1 RVPQNCPATYSL
13 MAHDPDVDSV
23 RCRYGVAS
31 SSECYSCY
39 RHPNFH
45 LDERTCT
52 LSFNGA
58 GFGTTHVFELV
69 LEDFPRQYIILR
81 YGDGTT
87 STRIPFNFHKKHQSN
102 FNTTPWRR
110 TTTTASGP
118 STTPPYTWWW
128 KQPTSSTAP
137 TTTAPTTSP
146 QQNWWWYYP
155 STTTTAPRTSPQQNW
170 WWDYPSTTTTA
181 PSTSTQQNWWW
192 YYPSTTTT
200 APRTSP
206 QQNWWWYDP
215 STTTTAPRTS
225 PQQNWWWYDPSTTT
239 TAPRTSPQQNWWW
252 YDPSTTTTA
261 PRTSPQQNWWW
272 YDPSTTTTAPSTS
285 PQQNWWWYDP
295 STTTTA
301 PSTSPQQNWWWYDP
315 STTTTAPSTSPQQ
328 NWWWYDPSTTTTA
341 PSTSPQQNW
350 WWYDPSTTT
359 TAPSTS
365 PQQNWWWYDPSTT
378 TTAPSTSPQQ
388 NWWWYDPSTTTTA
401 PSTSPQ
407 QNWWWYDPSTTTTAP
422 STSPQQNWWW
432 YDPSTTTTAPSTS
445 PQQNW
450 WWYDPSTT
458 TTAPS
463 TSPQQ
468 NWWWYDPSTTTTA
481 PTTSP
486 ATPAQ
491 TTTTTAAPTTAALT
505 TTPLTTTP
513 FTTSSNYYD
522 PLSKI
527 PLQFVVQVDSA
538 VPSCNFGEYRPEF
551 LAPTPPHGIYV
562 NASVGHEFQIP
573 LRAAATRDRIYDI
586 KMSGPLNITKSLTN
600 YDSNSGVIDVMITWT
615 PTEND
620 FGEHI
625 PICFIAETASGYQS
639 EMRCIIVVV
648 VNEIG
653 EADIE
658 CTDTTMTLYISK
670 SSVRGLHENH
680 LRLND
685 PTCSV
690 TSNGSH
696 IIASVSLNSCGT
708 KLEETENDLIFRN
721 EITSFDH
728 PHDII
733 TRKHQ
738 IEIPFICKFPKKSRL
753 SASFKAH
760 KSAYLFTEAGFGSF
774 TYLFEFYD
782 NSAFSRMINP
792 NTYPIEVE
800 LQDMIYMGIQVQSS
814 LSTTQLFVE
823 SCRATPNDNPND
835 PLYYDIISNGNEI
848 TSFDHPH
855 DIITRKHQI
864 EIPFICKFPKKS
876 RLLASFKVHKSAY
889 LFTEAGF
896 GSFTYLF
903 EFYDNSAF
911 SRMINPNT
919 YPIEVELQD
928 MIYMGIQVQ
937 SSLSTTQLFVESC
950 RATPNDNPNDPLY
963 YDIISNGCIEDET
976 TVVYLNNQTDFRFG
990 LEAFNFIG
998 NYEQVFISCTVIL
1011 CVAGDPNN
1019 RCAQGCTNGTSFG
1032 HHHRKRSLA
1041 SQSQRHFISQGP
1053 LRFARSSSG
1062 SPGSNLNLNLNILV
1076 VAVTF
1081 FAAVALVCGVLIYKV
1096 KMAKIVKYET
1106 VPSADF

>member
-1 RVPQNCPATYSL
+1 MGLLVLLLCWSLVSGVFASHLQGGIMTFTPKGRNPDGTIRVDFRYKESFRTGCHREFYWNCLQGNCGSIEHFEYGTIDSDPLGDSWCQAEGYMSRSISSDKPFDLQEISCCWIYNSHSASSWLLLTHVDLGTRSDTGFPNRSPVTTIPPIIRVPQNCPATYSL
-13 MAHDPDVDSV
+13 MAHDPDGDSV
-23 RCRYGVAS
+23 RCRYGIAS
-31 SSECYSCY
+31 FSECYSCY
-39 RHPNFH
+39 QHPNFH

-58 GFGTTHVFELV
+58 GFGTAHVFELV
-69 LEDFPRQYIILR
+69 LEDFPRQYITLR

-87 STRIPFNFHKKHQSN
+87 STRIPFNFHKKHQ
-102 FNTTPWRR
+102 T
-110 TTTTASGP
+110 
-118 STTPPYTWWW
+118 
-128 KQPTSSTAP
+128 
-137 TTTAPTTSP
+137 
-146 QQNWWWYYP
+146 
-155 STTTTAPRTSPQQNW
+155 
-170 WWDYPSTTTTA
+170 
-181 PSTSTQQNWWW
+181 
-192 YYPSTTTT
+192 
-200 APRTSP
+200 
-206 QQNWWWYDP
+206 
-215 STTTTAPRTS
+215 
-225 PQQNWWWYDPSTTT
+225 
-239 TAPRTSPQQNWWW
+239 
-252 YDPSTTTTA
+252 
-261 PRTSPQQNWWW
+261 
-272 YDPSTTTTAPSTS
+272 
-285 PQQNWWWYDP
+285 
-295 STTTTA
+295 
-301 PSTSPQQNWWWYDP
+301 
-315 STTTTAPSTSPQQ
+315 
-328 NWWWYDPSTTTTA
+328 
-341 PSTSPQQNW
+341 
-350 WWYDPSTTT
+350 
-359 TAPSTS
+359 
-365 PQQNWWWYDPSTT
+365 
-378 TTAPSTSPQQ
+378 
-388 NWWWYDPSTTTTA
+388 
-401 PSTSPQ
+401 
-407 QNWWWYDPSTTTTAP
+407 
-422 STSPQQNWWW
+422 
-432 YDPSTTTTAPSTS
+432 
-445 PQQNW
+445 
-450 WWYDPSTT
+450 
-458 TTAPS
+458 
-463 TSPQQ
+463 
-468 NWWWYDPSTTTTA
+468 
-481 PTTSP
+481 
-486 ATPAQ
+486 TPAQ
-491 TTTTTAAPTTAALT
+491 TTTTTEAPTNAALT

-586 KMSGPLNITKSLTN
+586 KMSGPLNITKSLKN

-753 SASFKAH
+753 LASFKAH

-782 NSAFSRMINP
+782 
-792 NTYPIEVE
+792 
-800 LQDMIYMGIQVQSS
+800 SS
-814 LSTTQLFVE
+814 
-823 SCRATPNDNPND
+823 D
-835 PLYYDIISNGNEI
+835 
-848 TSFDHPH
+848 
-855 DIITRKHQI
+855 
-864 EIPFICKFPKKS
+864 
-876 RLLASFKVHKSAY
+876 
-889 LFTEAGF
+889 
-896 GSFTYLF
+896 
-903 EFYDNSAF
+903 F

-998 NYEQVFISCTVIL
+998 NYEQVYISCTVIL
-1011 CVAGDPNN
+1011 CVAGDPSN

-1076 VAVTF
+1076 VAVAF
-1081 FAAVALVCGVLIYKV
+1081 CAAVALVCGVLIYKA

>member
-1 RVPQNCPATYSL
+1 MGLLVLLLCWSLVSGVFASHLQGGIMTFTPKGRNPDGTIRVDFRYKESFRTGCHREFYWNCRQGNCGSIEHFEYGTIDSDPLGDSWCQAEGYMSRSISSDKPFDLQETSCCWIFNSHSASSWLLLTHVDLGTRSDTGFPNRSPVTTIPPIIRVPQNCPATYSL
-13 MAHDPDVDSV
+13 MAHDPDGDSV
-23 RCRYGVAS
+23 RCRYGIAS

-39 RHPNFH
+39 QHPNFH

-58 GFGTTHVFELV
+58 GFGTAHVFELV
-69 LEDFPRQYIILR
+69 LEDFPRQYITLR

-110 TTTTASGP
+110 TTTTASSP

-128 KQPTSSTAP
+128 RQPTSSTAP
-137 TTTAPTTSP
+137 TTTAPT
-146 QQNWWWYYP
+146 
-155 STTTTAPRTSPQQNW
+155 
-170 WWDYPSTTTTA
+170 
-181 PSTSTQQNWWW
+181 TSTQQNWWW

-200 APRTSP
+200 APSTSP
-206 QQNWWWYDP
+206 E
-215 STTTTAPRTS
+215 
-225 PQQNWWWYDPSTTT
+225 
-239 TAPRTSPQQNWWW
+239 
-252 YDPSTTTTA
+252 
-261 PRTSPQQNWWW
+261 QNWWW

-285 PQQNWWWYDP
+285 PQQNWWWYYP

-315 STTTTAPSTSPQQ
+315 SATTTAPSTSPQQ
-328 NWWWYDPSTTTTA
+328 NWWWY
-341 PSTSPQQNW
+341 
-350 WWYDPSTTT
+350 Y
-359 TAPSTS
+359 
-365 PQQNWWWYDPSTT
+365 
-378 TTAPSTSPQQ
+378 
-388 NWWWYDPSTTTTA
+388 
-401 PSTSPQ
+401 
-407 QNWWWYDPSTTTTAP
+407 
-422 STSPQQNWWW
+422 
-432 YDPSTTTTAPSTS
+432 
-445 PQQNW
+445 
-450 WWYDPSTT
+450 
-458 TTAPS
+458 
-463 TSPQQ
+463 
-468 NWWWYDPSTTTTA
+468 PSTTTTA

-491 TTTTTAAPTTAALT
+491 TTTTTAAPTNAALT

-551 LAPTPPHGIYV
+551 LAPTPAHGIYV

-586 KMSGPLNITKSLTN
+586 KMSGPLNITKSLKN

-753 SASFKAH
+753 LASFKAH

-782 NSAFSRMINP
+782 
-792 NTYPIEVE
+792 
-800 LQDMIYMGIQVQSS
+800 SS
-814 LSTTQLFVE
+814 
-823 SCRATPNDNPND
+823 D
-835 PLYYDIISNGNEI
+835 
-848 TSFDHPH
+848 
-855 DIITRKHQI
+855 
-864 EIPFICKFPKKS
+864 
-876 RLLASFKVHKSAY
+876 
-889 LFTEAGF
+889 
-896 GSFTYLF
+896 
-903 EFYDNSAF
+903 F

-1011 CVAGDPNN
+1011 CVAGDPDN

-1053 LRFARSSSG
+1053 LQFARSSSG

-1076 VAVTF
+1076 VAVAF
-1081 FAAVALVCGVLIYKV
+1081 CAAVALVCGVLIYKA

>member
-1 RVPQNCPATYSL
+1 MAVLVLLLCWSLVSGIFASHLQGGIMTFTPKGRNPDGTIRVDFRYKESFRTGCHREFYWNCLQGNCGSIEHFEYGTIDSDPLGDSWCQAEGYMSRSISSDTPFDLQEISCCWIYNSHSASSWLLLTHVDLGTRSDTGFPNRSPVTTIPPIIRVPQNCPATYSL
-13 MAHDPDVDSV
+13 MAHDPDGDSV
-23 RCRYGVAS
+23 RCRYGIAS
-31 SSECYSCY
+31 YSECFSCY
-39 RHPNFH
+39 QHPNFH
-45 LDERTCT
+45 LDESACT

-58 GFGTTHVFELV
+58 GFGTTLVFELV
-69 LEDFPRQYIILR
+69 LEDSPRQYITLG

-87 STRIPFNFHKKHQSN
+87 STRIPFNFIQ
-102 FNTTPWRR
+102 TTP
-110 TTTTASGP
+110 SF
-118 STTPPYTWWW
+118 
-128 KQPTSSTAP
+128 PTSS
-137 TTTAPTTSP
+137 
-146 QQNWWWYYP
+146 Q
-155 STTTTAPRTSPQQNW
+155 
-170 WWDYPSTTTTA
+170 
-181 PSTSTQQNWWW
+181 
-192 YYPSTTTT
+192 
-200 APRTSP
+200 
-206 QQNWWWYDP
+206 
-215 STTTTAPRTS
+215 
-225 PQQNWWWYDPSTTT
+225 
-239 TAPRTSPQQNWWW
+239 
-252 YDPSTTTTA
+252 
-261 PRTSPQQNWWW
+261 
-272 YDPSTTTTAPSTS
+272 
-285 PQQNWWWYDP
+285 
-295 STTTTA
+295 
-301 PSTSPQQNWWWYDP
+301 
-315 STTTTAPSTSPQQ
+315 
-328 NWWWYDPSTTTTA
+328 
-341 PSTSPQQNW
+341 
-350 WWYDPSTTT
+350 
-359 TAPSTS
+359 
-365 PQQNWWWYDPSTT
+365 
-378 TTAPSTSPQQ
+378 
-388 NWWWYDPSTTTTA
+388 
-401 PSTSPQ
+401 
-407 QNWWWYDPSTTTTAP
+407 
-422 STSPQQNWWW
+422 
-432 YDPSTTTTAPSTS
+432 
-445 PQQNW
+445 
-450 WWYDPSTT
+450 
-458 TTAPS
+458 
-463 TSPQQ
+463 
-468 NWWWYDPSTTTTA
+468 
-481 PTTSP
+481 
-486 ATPAQ
+486 
-491 TTTTTAAPTTAALT
+491 
-505 TTPLTTTP
+505 
-513 FTTSSNYYD
+513 YYD
-522 PLSKI
+522 TLSKI

-586 KMSGPLNITKSLTN
+586 KMSGPLNITKSLKN

-708 KLEETENDLIFRN
+708 TLEETENDLIFRN
-721 EITSFDH
+721 EITSFEH

-792 NTYPIEVE
+792 NSYPIEVE

-823 SCRATPNDNPND
+823 SCRAT
-835 PLYYDIISNGNEI
+835 S
-848 TSFDHPH
+848 
-855 DIITRKHQI
+855 
-864 EIPFICKFPKKS
+864 
-876 RLLASFKVHKSAY
+876 
-889 LFTEAGF
+889 
-896 GSFTYLF
+896 
-903 EFYDNSAF
+903 
-911 SRMINPNT
+911 
-919 YPIEVELQD
+919 
-928 MIYMGIQVQ
+928 
-937 SSLSTTQLFVESC
+937 
-950 RATPNDNPNDPLY
+950 NDNPNDPLY

-998 NYEQVFISCTVIL
+998 NYEQVYISCTVIL
-1011 CVAGDPNN
+1011 CVAGDPSN

-1076 VAVTF
+1076 VAVAF
-1081 FAAVALVCGVLIYKV
+1081 CAAVALVCGVLIYKA

>member
-1 RVPQNCPATYSL
+1 MVPPLDITIARDHWLHRARGTSYPRGLCGLQGALQAAQVDFRYKESFRNGCHREFYWNCLQGNCGSIEHFEYGTIDSDPLGDTWCQAEGYMSRSISSDKPFDLQVPQNCPATYSL
-13 MAHDPDVDSV
+13 MAHDPDGDRVRCRYGVASSSECYSCYRHPNFHLDEVDFRYKESFRNGCHREFYWNCLQGNCGSIEHFEYGTIDSDPLGDTWCQAEGYMSRSISSDKPFDLQVPQNCPATYSLMAHDPDGDRV

-69 LEDFPRQYIILR
+69 LEDFPRQYITLR
-81 YGDGTT
+81 YGDGTA
-87 STRIPFNFHKKHQSN
+87 STRIPFNFRKKRQIT
-102 FNTTPWRR
+102 TTPWWG

-118 STTPPYTWWW
+118 STTPPYNWWW
-128 KQPTSSTAP
+128 YYPP
-137 TTTAPTTSP
+137 TTTTEPITST

-155 STTTTAPRTSPQQNW
+155 STTTTAPSTSPQQNW
-170 WWDYPSTTTTA
+170 WYYPSTTTTAPSTSTQQNWWWYYPSTTRGAPSTSPQQNWWYYPSTTTTA

-200 APRTSP
+200 AP
-206 QQNWWWYDP
+206 
-215 STTTTAPRTS
+215 
-225 PQQNWWWYDPSTTT
+225 
-239 TAPRTSPQQNWWW
+239 
-252 YDPSTTTTA
+252 
-261 PRTSPQQNWWW
+261 
-272 YDPSTTTTAPSTS
+272 
-285 PQQNWWWYDP
+285 
-295 STTTTA
+295 
-301 PSTSPQQNWWWYDP
+301 
-315 STTTTAPSTSPQQ
+315 
-328 NWWWYDPSTTTTA
+328 
-341 PSTSPQQNW
+341 
-350 WWYDPSTTT
+350 
-359 TAPSTS
+359 
-365 PQQNWWWYDPSTT
+365 
-378 TTAPSTSPQQ
+378 
-388 NWWWYDPSTTTTA
+388 
-401 PSTSPQ
+401 
-407 QNWWWYDPSTTTTAP
+407 
-422 STSPQQNWWW
+422 
-432 YDPSTTTTAPSTS
+432 
-445 PQQNW
+445 
-450 WWYDPSTT
+450 
-458 TTAPS
+458 
-463 TSPQQ
+463 
-468 NWWWYDPSTTTTA
+468 
-481 PTTSP
+481 TTSL

-670 SSVRGLHENH
+670 FSVRGLHENH

-835 PLYYDIISNGNEI
+835 PLYYDIISNG
-848 TSFDHPH
+848 
-855 DIITRKHQI
+855 
-864 EIPFICKFPKKS
+864 
-876 RLLASFKVHKSAY
+876 
-889 LFTEAGF
+889 
-896 GSFTYLF
+896 
-903 EFYDNSAF
+903 
-911 SRMINPNT
+911 
-919 YPIEVELQD
+919 
-928 MIYMGIQVQ
+928 
-937 SSLSTTQLFVESC
+937 
-950 RATPNDNPNDPLY
+950 
-963 YDIISNGCIEDET
+963 CIEDET

-998 NYEQVFISCTVIL
+998 NYEQVYISCTVIL
-1011 CVAGDPNN
+1011 CVAGDPSN

-1062 SPGSNLNLNLNILV
+1062 SPGSNLNLNILV
-1076 VAVTF
+1076 VAVAF
-1081 FAAVALVCGVLIYKV
+1081 FAAVCGVLIYKA